1 MEQRRLRIILNV
13 IGLVFVSF
21 ALFIQYAQ
29 GTVTILAWGSLVIA
43 LIAMLAGRFLRQ
55 KMRKDQ

>member
-1 MEQRRLRIILNV
+1 MEPRRLRIILNV
-13 IGLVFVSF
+13 IGLVFVSL

-29 GTVTILAWGSLVIA
+29 GTVTVLAWGSLVIA
-43 LIAMLAGRFLRQ
+43 LISMLAGRFLRE